1 MKSSMKET
9 LKKEKT
15 ETVRTAILD
24 AADSIIETEGFEKI
38 SIRKVAAMIGYSP
51 GNIYQY
57 FSDKDALINH
67 TIMRGYMSLMQSV
80 KKGES
85 VESDIPSLIASRF
98 LSYAEAVM
106 KNPIYYKA
114 VMLSG
119 KETILEHTR
128 ILDREAI
135 LERPAFKELI
145 ESIQEGIEKKEIR
158 EEDPVILAQMLWSTV
173 FGILTR
179 GILESKDEASIKD
192 YIKCAIKRML

>member
-1 MKSSMKET
+1 MKET

-38 SIRKVAAMIGYSP
+38 SIRKVAGMIGYSP

-67 TIMRGYMSLMQSV
+67 TIMRGYMRLMQSV

-85 VESDIPSLIASRF
+85 DEDNIPSLITSRF
-98 LSYAEAVM
+98 LSYAEAVFE
-106 KNPIYYKA
+106 NPIYYKA
-114 VMLSG
+114 VMFSG

-128 ILDREAI
+128 ILDRKAI
-135 LERPAFKELI
+135 LDRPAFKELI